1 MPTILRIYGYRFFF
15 YSNEHL
21 PIHIHV
27 EKNSKTA
34 KFNVEGDVEL
44 IRSRGFNASELKEIR
59 KLVDGNVALF
69 KNKWHEYFGNK

>member
-1 MPTILRIYGYRFFF
+1 MPTVLRSNGYRFFF

-27 EKNSKTA
+27 EKDYKTA
-34 KFNVEGDVEL
+34 KFLFDDFEL

-59 KLVDGNVALF
+59 KLVTDNERLF
-69 KNKWHEYFGNK
+69 KNKWNEYFNN